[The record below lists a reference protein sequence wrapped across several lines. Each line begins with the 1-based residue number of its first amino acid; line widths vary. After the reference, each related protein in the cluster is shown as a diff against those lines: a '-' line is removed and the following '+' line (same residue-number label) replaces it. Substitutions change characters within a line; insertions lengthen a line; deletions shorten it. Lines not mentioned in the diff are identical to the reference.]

1 MDNTNGENIVSEYYF
16 DPNNSMIS
24 KPDIASQKAPKLE
37 GVAQKKASVVGRIL
51 RVQRFC
57 IHDGPG
63 IRTTVF
69 LQGCALRCK
78 WCHNPESQE
87 QKTALMFNESLC
99 KGCGLCMT
107 KCKSDVHSFVDGD
120 HKVDFQKCN
129 ACGECL
135 KICVPEALSLH
146 GKEESVDE
154 IVRQIVK
161 DMDYYKSSGGGVT
174 ISGGEPLRQPEFV
187 MSLSNRCHA
196 EGLTVFLDT
205 CGFATESVFNEVADV
220 VDGFLYDVKLI
231 DPEEHKL
238 WTGMGNDLILGNFQ
252 KAVSTGKTVRLRI
265 ILIEGLN
272 DTEANLTGLLALT
285 KKVGFSGPIDIMP
298 YHRMGAGKYRN
309 MGKEYEMEGVA
320 PPSPE
325 TIGRVKAFFVAA
337 GFAVTVYG

>member
-1 MDNTNGENIVSEYYF
+1 
-16 DPNNSMIS
+16 
-24 KPDIASQKAPKLE
+24 
-37 GVAQKKASVVGRIL
+37 
-51 RVQRFC
+51 
-57 IHDGPG
+57 
-63 IRTTVF
+63 
-69 LQGCALRCK
+69 
-78 WCHNPESQE
+78 
-87 QKTALMFNESLC
+87 
-99 KGCGLCMT
+99 
-107 KCKSDVHSFVDGD
+107 
-120 HKVDFQKCN
+120 
-129 ACGECL
+129 
-135 KICVPEALSLH
+135 
-146 GKEESVDE
+146 
-154 IVRQIVK
+154 
-161 DMDYYKSSGGGVT
+161 
-174 ISGGEPLRQPEFV
+174 
-187 MSLSNRCHA
+187 
-196 EGLTVFLDT
+196 
-205 CGFATESVFNEVADV
+205 
-220 VDGFLYDVKLI
+220 LI